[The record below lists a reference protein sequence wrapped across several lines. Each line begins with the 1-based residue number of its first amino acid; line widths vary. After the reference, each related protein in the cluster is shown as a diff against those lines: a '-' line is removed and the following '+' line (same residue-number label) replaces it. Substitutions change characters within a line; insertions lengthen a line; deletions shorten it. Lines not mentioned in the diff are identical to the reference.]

1 MLLGVLENYPLRPS
15 GSPHPCGRYTVCGK
29 ITDTATRLGRRNGL
43 NIPSMPATSTTRAAE
58 FREALARR
66 ALVADGAMGTML
78 YSRGVFINRCFD
90 ELNLSGADMVR
101 QIHQEYVKSGAEIL
115 ETNTFGANRMR
126 LAAFGFAEKLRAI
139 NENAVRLAREAAR
152 EYAFVAGAVGPLGV
166 QIEPLGPTSFA
177 EARAIFREQIE
188 VLLDAGVDLLILETF
203 GNLDELREAVFAA
216 REAAG
221 PEITIVAQVTIDD
234 NGNLPGGTEAEVF
247 TRRLDEWPVDAIGCN
262 CSVGP
267 KVTLETIERMMQYS
281 SKPMSAMPNAG
292 LPVRVEGR
300 NLYLCSP
307 EYMAQYARRLLW
319 AGVRIVGGCC
329 GTTPEHIKLIR
340 AEARSLQP
348 LQKKLT
354 VTVEEPKAKAQ
365 AMPPLAMAQKSQLGA
380 KLAAGKFV
388 AFVEILPPRGVDA
401 SKEIAGAKLCASRGI
416 DCINVPDGPRASARM
431 SAQVTCQLIQR
442 EAGIEAVNHFCCR
455 DRNILGIQ
463 SELLGAHCAGV
474 RNLICIT
481 GDPPRM
487 GTYPD
492 ATAVFDVDA
501 IGLVNIV
508 NNLNHGLDIGG
519 NPMGS
524 QTALLIGVGANPGA
538 LNMDEE
544 IRRFEWKIQG
554 GAEYV
559 VTQPVF
565 DLALL
570 EEFLK
575 RISHV
580 KVPVICGIWP
590 LTSFRNAEFMVNE
603 LRVPVP
609 EHFMQRLRRVDN
621 AEKSRQEGVA
631 IAQEMVERVRPLVQG
646 VQLSAPFGRYQMA
659 IDVAEAIGP
668 R

>member
-1 MLLGVLENYPLRPS
+1 MNA
-15 GSPHPCGRYTVCGK
+15 
-29 ITDTATRLGRRNGL
+29 ATL
-43 NIPSMPATSTTRAAE
+43 SRAQE
-58 FREALARR
+58 FRQRLASRVI
-66 ALVADGAMGTML
+66 VADGAMGTML

-90 ELNLSGADMVR
+90 ELNLASPDLVAG
-101 QIHQEYVKSGAEIL
+101 IHQEYVKAGAEIL
-115 ETNTFGANRMR
+115 ETNTFGATRPR
-126 LAAFGFAEKLRAI
+126 LGAFGIAEKLKAI
-139 NENAVRLAREAAR
+139 NHAGVRLARESAK
-152 EYAFVAGAVGPLGV
+152 EGPFVAGAVGPLGV
-166 QIEPLGPTSFA
+166 RIEPLGPTSFA
-177 EARAIFREQIE
+177 EARAAFREQIE
-188 VLLDAGVDLLILETF
+188 ALLEAGIDLLILETF
-203 GNLDELREAVFAA
+203 GNLDELREAVTAA

-221 PEITIVAQVTIDD
+221 AEIPVIAQVTIDD
-234 NGNLPGGTEAEVF
+234 CGNLPGGADTETF
-247 TRRLDEWPVDAIGCN
+247 TRAIDSWPVDAIGVN

-267 KVTLETIERMMQYS
+267 KATLETVERMIQYT
-281 SKPMSAMPNAG
+281 SKPLSAMPNAG
-292 LPVRVEGR
+292 LPMRIEGR
-300 NLYLCSP
+300 NIYLCSP

-319 AGVRIVGGCC
+319 AGVKIIGGCC

-340 AEARSLQP
+340 SEARSLQP

-354 VTVEEPKAKAQ
+354 VTVETPAAKPHALEPV
-365 AMPPLAMAQKSQLGA
+365 PVSRKSSLGA
-380 KLAAGKFV
+380 KLAQGKFV

-401 SKEIAGAKLCASRGI
+401 SREIAGARLCAEHGI

-431 SAQVTCQLIQR
+431 SAQVTCQLIQK

-463 SELLGAHCAGV
+463 SELLGAHQVGV

-487 GTYPD
+487 GIYPD

-508 NNLNHGLDIGG
+508 RNLNHGLDIGG

-538 LNMDEE
+538 PNMDEE
-544 IRRFEWKIQG
+544 IRRFEWKVQA

-565 DLALL
+565 DLDLL
-570 EEFLK
+570 EKFLT
-575 RISHV
+575 RIQHV
-580 KVPVICGIWP
+580 KIPVICGIWP
-590 LTSFRNAEFMVNE
+590 LASYRNAEFMVNE

-609 EHFMQRLRRVDN
+609 DAFMDRMRRVDN
-621 AEKSRQEGVA
+621 AEKAREEGVA
-631 IAQEMVERVRPLVQG
+631 IAREMVIRVRSLVQG

-659 IDVAEAIGP
+659 LDVAEAIGS

>member
-1 MLLGVLENYPLRPS
+1 M
-15 GSPHPCGRYTVCGK
+15 
-29 ITDTATRLGRRNGL
+29 
-43 NIPSMPATSTTRAAE
+43 TSTTRASE
-58 FREALARR
+58 FRDRLAESVM
-66 ALVADGAMGTML
+66 VADGAMGTML
-78 YSRGVFINRCFD
+78 YARGVFINRCFD
-90 ELNLSGADMVR
+90 ELNVSNADLVR
-101 QIHQEYVKSGAEIL
+101 DIHKDYVKAGAQIL

-126 LAAFGFAEKLRAI
+126 LAAFGLTEKLAAI
-139 NENAVRLAREAAR
+139 NQAGVRIAREAAQ
-152 EYAFVAGAVGPLGV
+152 ENAFVAGAIGPLGAH
-166 QIEPLGPTSFA
+166 IEPLGPTSFT
-177 EARAIFREQIE
+177 EARAIFREQADT
-188 VLLDAGVDLLILETF
+188 LLDAGVDLLILETF
-203 GNLDELREAVFAA
+203 QNLDELREAIFAA

-221 PEITIVAQVTIDD
+221 LEMTIVAQVTIDD
-234 NGNLPGGTEAEVF
+234 FGNLPGGAATETF
-247 TRRLDEWPVDAIGCN
+247 TRRLDEWPADVIGLN

-267 KVTLETIERMMQYS
+267 KVTLETVEKMMRS
-281 SKPMSAMPNAG
+281 TRKPISAMPNAG
-292 LPVRVEGR
+292 LPARVEGR
-300 NLYLCSP
+300 NIYLCSP
-307 EYMAQYARRLLW
+307 EYMSQYARRLLW
-319 AGVRIVGGCC
+319 NGVRVVGGCC

-340 AEARSLQP
+340 SEARSLQP
-348 LQKKLT
+348 GHRRLS
-354 VTVEEPKAKAQ
+354 VTVEEPKAKVKALT
-365 AMPPLAMAQKSQLGA
+365 PIPMAEKSQLGA

-388 AFVEILPPRGVDA
+388 SFVEILPPRGVDA
-401 SKEIAGAKLCASRGI
+401 GKEIAGARLCKAAGI
-416 DCINVPDGPRASARM
+416 DCINVPDGPRASARL
-431 SAQVTCQLIQR
+431 SAQVTCQLFQR

-463 SELLGAHCAGV
+463 SELLGAHAAGI

-524 QTALLIGVGANPGA
+524 QTALLLGVGANPGA
-538 LNMDEE
+538 LNLEE
-544 IRRFEWKIQG
+544 EVRRFEWKIQG

-565 DLALL
+565 DLCLL
-570 EEFLK
+570 ENFLE
-575 RISHV
+575 RTAQYR
-580 KVPVICGIWP
+580 VPIVCGIWP
-590 LTSFRNAEFMVNE
+590 LTSYRNAEFMVNE

-609 EHFMQRLRRVDN
+609 EHFMERMRRVDN
-621 AEKSRQEGVA
+621 ADKAREEGVA
-631 IAQEMVERVRPLVQG
+631 IGREMVQQVRHMVQG

>member
-1 MLLGVLENYPLRPS
+1 MN
-15 GSPHPCGRYTVCGK
+15 
-29 ITDTATRLGRRNGL
+29 
-43 NIPSMPATSTTRAAE
+43 TSNRAQE
-58 FREALARR
+58 FREQLSRR
-66 ALVADGAMGTML
+66 VIVADGAMGTML

-90 ELNLSGADMVR
+90 ELNLSQPDLVR
-101 QIHQEYVKSGAEIL
+101 QIHQEYAKAGAEIL
-115 ETNTFGANRMR
+115 ETNTFGANRAR
-126 LAAFGFAEKLRAI
+126 LSAFGVAEKLQAI
-139 NENAVRLAREAAR
+139 NQAGVRLAREAAGDS
-152 EYAFVAGAVGPLGV
+152 AFVAGAIGPLGV
-166 QIEPLGPTSFA
+166 RIEPLGPTSFT
-177 EARAIFREQIE
+177 EARDIFREQAEALIQ
-188 VLLDAGVDLLILETF
+188 AGADLLILETF
-203 GNLDELREAVFAA
+203 GNLDELREAVLAA
-216 REAAG
+216 REAGGDAI
-221 PEITIVAQVTIDD
+221 PIVAQVTIDD
-234 NGNLPGGTEAEVF
+234 FGHLPGGTDTETF
-247 TRRLDEWPVDAIGCN
+247 TREMNSWPVDAIGLN

-267 KVTLETIERMMQYS
+267 KATLETIELMMQHS

-292 LPVRVEGR
+292 LPTRVEGR
-300 NLYLCSP
+300 NIYLCSP

-319 AGVRIVGGCC
+319 AGVRIIGGCC
-329 GTTPEHIKLIR
+329 GTTPDHIKLIR
-340 AEARSLQP
+340 SETRSLQP
-348 LQKKLT
+348 SQKRLA
-354 VTVEEPKAKAQ
+354 VTVEEPQAKVHA
-365 AMPPLAMAQKSQLGA
+365 LAPVPAARKSKLGA
-380 KLAAGKFV
+380 RLAEGKFV

-401 SKEIAGAKLCASRGI
+401 SLEIAGARRCAEAGI

-431 SAQVTCQLIQR
+431 SSQVTCQLIQQH
-442 EAGIEAVNHFCCR
+442 AGIEAVNHFCCR

-463 SELLGAHCAGV
+463 SELLGAHTAGV

-487 GTYPD
+487 GLYPD

-544 IRRFEWKIQG
+544 IRRFDWKVEA

-565 DLALL
+565 DLDLL
-570 EEFLK
+570 EAFLE
-575 RISHV
+575 RIAHV
-580 KVPVICGIWP
+580 KIPVICGIWP
-590 LTSFRNAEFMVNE
+590 LTSYRNAEFMVNE

-609 EHFMQRLRRVDN
+609 EYFMERMRGVDN
-621 AEKSRQEGVA
+621 AEKAREEGVN
-631 IAQEMVERVRPLVQG
+631 IAREMVTRVRGMVQG

-659 IDVAEAIGP
+659 LDVAEAIGP